1 MPKLRFTT
9 DTIKRLKP
17 PIDKSKVQ
25 YFDSELTGFMI
36 EVKNTSSKT
45 YYYRY
50 RVNTSQKMIRI
61 GTTTELNFQQAKEK
75 YLELKENQTNPQEH
89 SPQKEKPLITFQEFY
104 DTYYLPY
111 IQTHIKS
118 YETNISIFKNHILS
132 DLKDTPML
140 NLKKIDVMS
149 LHSNMLHK
157 KNLAP
162 ATANKLLIFLNSAYN
177 LANTYELLDD
187 YNPCRGVKEYEL
199 NNQRQLFLSKAQAK
213 RLLSEVEISPNIH
226 LKYII
231 PMLLLTGA
239 RKREVL
245 DATWS
250 DFDMLNNLWTIP
262 ITKNGKKKNTTH
274 NPTTARATR
283 IHPQTKQI
291 PLRLP
296 KDKQTLCKYI

>member
-1 MPKLRFTT
+1 
-9 DTIKRLKP
+9 
-17 PIDKSKVQ
+17 
-25 YFDSELTGFMI
+25 
-36 EVKNTSSKT
+36 
-45 YYYRY
+45 
-50 RVNTSQKMIRI
+50 
-61 GTTTELNFQQAKEK
+61 
-75 YLELKENQTNPQEH
+75 
-89 SPQKEKPLITFQEFY
+89 
-104 DTYYLPY
+104 
-111 IQTHIKS
+111 
-118 YETNISIFKNHILS
+118 
-132 DLKDTPML
+132 ML

-162 ATANKLLIFLNSAYN
+162 ATANKFLIFLNSAYN

-250 DFDMLNNLWTIP
+250 DFDMLCWSGFYSGTI
-262 ITKNGKKKNTTH
+262 
-274 NPTTARATR
+274 
-283 IHPQTKQI
+283 
-291 PLRLP
+291 LFFYFF
-296 KDKQTLCKYI
+296 C